1 VPGTCTDE
9 AGNQSAPFAYKL
21 SYDGTA
27 PTVTGGQA
35 ARGADTNGWYNHA
48 VGVSFAG
55 ADQTSGVQ
63 SCTST
68 VYGGP
73 DDGTAVVPGT
83 CTDRAGN
90 RSSALGFGLKYD
102 AAGPSVTGATPD
114 RQPDSNGW
122 YNHQVGFDFTGA
134 DDTSGLAGC
143 TPVTY
148 ETPDSAS
155 AGVTGRCTDRAGNV
169 SSRAFALKYDS
180 TKPAATGATPARSPN
195 GAGWYRSAVSVSFRG
210 SDQTSGIQDCT
221 TATYDGPDSATASLS
236 GTCRDVAGNRSTGLD
251 FGLRYDETAPRTTG
265 AAPDRSP
272 NDDGWYNRAVEVTYA
287 GSDGTSGLAGCSS
300 PTYDGPDDNLASV
313 TGTCSDRAGNSS
325 ASLAFDLKYDATD
338 PEVTGAQPDRAPG
351 DGGWFL
357 DPVRF
362 DFTGTDA
369 TAGIDACPPVVYSGP
384 DGPSSEVVG
393 ECRDRAG
400 NVAARSFDLKF
411 DGNPPGISG
420 LSAQPGD
427 RRLDLRWQATADVT
441 AVRAMRS
448 PGVGTDASTLV
459 FDGDGGTGFSDQRV
473 DNGVR
478 YTYEVT
484 VWDAAGNRA
493 SATVSGTPVAPA
505 PTGGTTPPPAAR
517 RTASK
522 LLAPLPGAVV
532 KAGHPPELRWMRV
545 KRAAY
550 YNVQVFLDG
559 RKVLTAWPTRPRF
572 QLERRWRFR
581 GRSYRLRPGRYRW
594 MVWPGFGPRSRSD
607 YGKPIGRSSFTVAP
621 SGSR

>member
-1 VPGTCTDE
+1 
-9 AGNQSAPFAYKL
+9 
-21 SYDGTA
+21 
-27 PTVTGGQA
+27 
-35 ARGADTNGWYNHA
+35 
-48 VGVSFAG
+48 
-55 ADQTSGVQ
+55 
-63 SCTST
+63 
-68 VYGGP
+68 
-73 DDGTAVVPGT
+73 
-83 CTDRAGN
+83 
-90 RSSALGFGLKYD
+90 
-102 AAGPSVTGATPD
+102 
-114 RQPDSNGW
+114 
-122 YNHQVGFDFTGA
+122 
-134 DDTSGLAGC
+134 GC
-143 TPVTY
+143 T
-148 ETPDSAS
+148 
-155 AGVTGRCTDRAGNV
+155 
-169 SSRAFALKYDS
+169 
-180 TKPAATGATPARSPN
+180 
-195 GAGWYRSAVSVSFRG
+195 
-210 SDQTSGIQDCT
+210 
-221 TATYDGPDSATASLS
+221 
-236 GTCRDVAGNRSTGLD
+236 
-251 FGLRYDETAPRTTG
+251 
-265 AAPDRSP
+265 
-272 NDDGWYNRAVEVTYA
+272 
-287 GSDGTSGLAGCSS
+287 S

-550 YNVQVFLDG
+550 YNV
-559 RKVLTAWPTRPRF
+559 
-572 QLERRWRFR
+572 
-581 GRSYRLRPGRYRW
+581 
-594 MVWPGFGPRSRSD
+594 
-607 YGKPIGRSSFTVAP
+607 
-621 SGSR
+621 